1 MEEQFASVRIAEA
14 PLRAFVDLL
23 LRNAGSAADA
33 AAAVSRSVVEASLR
47 GIDTHGVRLA
57 PHYLRC
63 LYASRLNPK
72 PKLTV
77 TRSAPAVAHV
87 DADNGFGHFASYRAI
102 DEGMA
107 MAAETGIAAVTVG
120 NSSHHGATGGYAL
133 AAARNGF
140 AAIAMTI
147 ADAAVAPFGGVKAF
161 NGTNPIAF
169 AVPVA
174 GAQPMVLD
182 MATSS
187 IPLNRVHLR
196 RATGTQ
202 LPADVAIDADGHA
215 TRDPNRF
222 GALLPLGGSEY
233 GYKGAGLAA
242 MVDILCSAFSGM
254 PHGNALT
261 PFSDPSLPGPD
272 LRGHF
277 FVVMR
282 PELFQSLAVFDAKLS
297 AFLADLRGQPAHP
310 GKRVMAPGDPELA
323 AEAERRANGI
333 PVDLSTWDALREFA
347 RRQDVR
353 CPSEAAAEA

>member
-1 MEEQFASVRIAEA
+1 MEEQFASVRIAET
-14 PLRAFVDLL
+14 PLKVFIDQL
-23 LRNAGSAADA
+23 LRNAGSAPDA
-33 AAAVSRSVVEASLR
+33 AAAVARAVVDASRR

-63 LYASRLNPK
+63 LYAHRLNPA
-72 PKLTV
+72 PKLVV

-133 AAARNGF
+133 VAAKQGF
-140 AAIAMTI
+140 AAIGMTI
-147 ADAAVAPFGGVKAF
+147 ADAAVAPFGGIRAF

-174 GAQPMVLD
+174 GAEPMVLD

-196 RATGTQ
+196 RAAGTE
-202 LPADVAIDADGHA
+202 LPPDVALDTEGMV

-261 PFSDPSLPGPD
+261 PFSDPTVPGPD

-277 FVVMR
+277 FIVMQ
-282 PELFQSLAVFDAKLS
+282 PALFQSLAVFDARLS
-297 AFLADLRGQPAHP
+297 AFLADLRAQPAQP

-323 AEAERRANGI
+323 AAAERRANGI
-333 PVDLSTWDALREFA
+333 PVDLTTWGALQEFA
-347 RRQDVR
+347 ARQNLP
-353 CPSEAAAEA
+353 CPAEA

>member
-1 MEEQFASVRIAEA
+1 MEEQFASVRIAET
-14 PLRAFVDLL
+14 PLKAFIDLL
-23 LRNAGSAADA
+23 LRNAGSAPDA
-33 AAAVSRSVVEASLR
+33 AAAVARAVVEASLR
-47 GIDTHGVRLA
+47 GIDTHGVRLT

-63 LYASRLNPK
+63 LYAGRINPDPRLVFTK
-72 PKLTV
+72 T
-77 TRSAPAVAHV
+77 AAAVGHV

-133 AAARNGF
+133 AAAKRGF
-140 AAIAMTI
+140 AAIGMTI
-147 ADAAVAPFGGVKAF
+147 ADAAVAPFDGIKPF
-161 NGTNPIAF
+161 IGTNPIAF

-174 GAQPMVLD
+174 GAEPMVLD

-196 RATGTQ
+196 RAAGTE
-202 LPADVAIDADGHA
+202 LPPDVALDPQGHV

-261 PFSDPSLPGPD
+261 PFSDPKLPGPD
-272 LRGHF
+272 LRSHF
-277 FVVMR
+277 FIVMQ
-282 PELFQSLAVFDAKLS
+282 PELFQTLAVFDARLA
-297 AFLADLRGQPAHP
+297 AFLADLRAQPAHP
-310 GKRVMAPGDPELA
+310 GKRVLAPGDPELVA
-323 AEAERRANGI
+323 ASERRVHGI
-333 PVDLSTWDALREFA
+333 PVDLITWNALQDFA
-347 RRQDVR
+347 DRQR
-353 CPSEAAAEA
+353 ILCPAEA